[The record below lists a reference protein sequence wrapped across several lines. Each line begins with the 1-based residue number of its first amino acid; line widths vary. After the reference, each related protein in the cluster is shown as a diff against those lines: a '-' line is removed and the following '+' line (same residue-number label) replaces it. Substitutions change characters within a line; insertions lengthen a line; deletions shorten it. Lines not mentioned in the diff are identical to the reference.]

1 MSWMES
7 REWYEYKLSSQ
18 MRLWADRRKKA
29 YKGNQSTLECC
40 PLSYSMAKQT
50 HALVRKSKADGI
62 FQ

>member
-7 REWYEYKLSSQ
+7 REWYKYKLSGQ
-18 MRLWADRRKKA
+18 MRLWADRQKKA
-29 YKGNQSTLECC
+29 YKGNQSILECC
-40 PLSYSMAKQT
+40 SLSYSTAKQT